1 MRSRPLHWAESSENI
16 DTGGITSACL
26 LRRRFVPDSLCRNEE
41 REEKQVEE
49 ICGIPSEIASLMDSF
64 SCQLRREMKLG
75 KINSWYSYAELD
87 RERGWKKIY
96 TLFKDSSLVIFNFL
110 LFGHACIQIP
120 QHLFAISI
128 LIRQSGSTKGGS
140 GFICII

>member
-1 MRSRPLHWAESSENI
+1 
-16 DTGGITSACL
+16 
-26 LRRRFVPDSLCRNEE
+26 
-41 REEKQVEE
+41 
-49 ICGIPSEIASLMDSF
+49 MDSF
-64 SCQLRREMKLG
+64 SCQLRREMKPG

-87 RERGWKKIY
+87 RGGGGGGEGWVVVGGGFY

-120 QHLFAISI
+120 QHLFGISI

-140 GFICII
+140 SFICII